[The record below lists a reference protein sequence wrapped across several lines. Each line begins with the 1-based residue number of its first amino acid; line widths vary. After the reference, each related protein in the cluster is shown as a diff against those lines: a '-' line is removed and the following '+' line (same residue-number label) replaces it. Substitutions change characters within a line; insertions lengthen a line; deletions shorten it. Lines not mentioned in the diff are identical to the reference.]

1 MRLFGKGKKQTTVSS
16 MLNILGLTA
25 AFAALYIIMVQVSHD
40 LGFNRSVRDSE
51 RVYFVLWNNIND
63 GFPQAWVCRP
73 LAEAVVSGTPCIE
86 SGGVGNI
93 NWSMGYVIPTG
104 DGADAAAIPL
114 SAAELSAGG
123 RETFG
128 IELVTGNWDD
138 MVNDEY
144 FAISESTAR
153 QLGVGVGDTFK
164 LHTDKYGLAIMV
176 YEATVAAI
184 YADLP
189 SESDLERVDMFTDV
203 GQKSID
209 SWTEWSSLYF
219 VKLREGVTAAEA
231 EREMSAEMVRILKEA
246 QLWSLDDDDD
256 TPAVRLVNL
265 RDTYFSN
272 ATDGMLAQGS
282 RTTTWA
288 LLGIAILIVAIAF
301 INYVNFFFAQ
311 IPVRLR
317 EVNTR
322 KIFGCSR
329 ARLVWSFVWD
339 SLLMVLIALVLAAVV
354 VAAFGASPLA
364 ELISAPTAFAHNI
377 GLAVLTVAAGVAVS
391 VAASIYPALY
401 VTSFDTAFALKGTMG
416 TANKGKAFRT
426 ALIGLQFTVS
436 TVLIICAIFMHRQ
449 RLFMLEKDLGFDSH
463 NILTVKTSWE
473 IGAAREEIGNA
484 LTGDPSVVDVAWGD
498 GEFIRER
505 RMTWSRNIGEDNFTW
520 QCYPVSWNFPRF
532 MGIEIVEGRDFMQS
546 DEQCESGV
554 YIFNEAARDSF
565 GILRVGMPLPG
576 HTANAAELAGICRNF
591 HYASLRNDVTP
602 LSLYVMG
609 KYSWRPLAQ
618 MFVKS
623 APGTDIQ
630 ALIGRLRTLLSEY
643 DANISPED
651 LDIHFLD
658 EQLQSQYEREQNLST
673 LMTLFTL
680 LAIVISL
687 MGVFGLV
694 MFETEHRRKEI
705 GIRRVNGATIPEIL
719 KMFNGRFVRIVLV
732 CFAVAVPVS
741 IFAVGRWLESYAY
754 RAPMS
759 LWVFA
764 VALGAVMAVT
774 AGVVTARSWNAATEN
789 PVKSLKNE

>member
-51 RVYFVLWNNIND
+51 RVYLTLWHGINE
-63 GFPQAWVCRP
+63 GFPEAWVCRP
-73 LAEAVVSGTPCIE
+73 LGGAAIAGSPSVE
-86 SGGVGNI
+86 SGGIGNLRFYK
-93 NWSMGYVIPTG
+93 GYVIAADDAG
-104 DGADAAAIPL
+104 GATQPVTI
-114 SAAELSAGG
+114 SEFSAGG

-128 IELVTGNWDD
+128 IELVAGNWDD
-138 MVNDEY
+138 MVNDEQ
-144 FAISESTAR
+144 FAVSESTAR
-153 QLGVGVGDTFK
+153 RLGVGVGDTFK
-164 LHTDKYGLAIMV
+164 LHTEQYGLAITV
-176 YEATVAAI
+176 YEATVVAI

-189 SESDLERVDMFTDV
+189 PESDLETTDMFINAGNDLT
-203 GQKSID
+203 GP
-209 SWTEWSSLYF
+209 WNEWSSVYF

-231 EREMSAEMVRILKEA
+231 EREMDAAARRALEERQWELEIG
-246 QLWSLDDDDD
+246 DDES
-256 TPAVRLVNL
+256 VVHLLGL

-272 ATDGMLAQGS
+272 STDGLLAQGS

-339 SLLMVLIALVLAAVV
+339 SLLMVLIALTLAAVV

-364 ELISAPTAFAHNI
+364 GLISAPTAFAHNI
-377 GLAVLTVAAGVAVS
+377 GLAVLTVAAGAAVS

-449 RLFMLEKDLGFDSH
+449 RAFMLETDLGFDRE
-463 NILTVKTSWE
+463 NILTVKTSWSIGAMHGE
-473 IGAAREEIGNA
+473 IGSA
-484 LTGDPSVVDVAWGD
+484 LANDPSVVDVTWGD

-505 RMTWSRNIGEDNFTW
+505 RMTWSRDIGEGNYTW

-532 MGIEIVEGRDFMQS
+532 MGIGIVEGRDFMPS

-554 YIFNEAARDSF
+554 YIFNEAARDTF
-565 GILRVGMPLPG
+565 GVLRIGMPVSG
-576 HTANAAELAGICRNF
+576 HTNDKAELVGICRNF

-609 KYSWRPLAQ
+609 KNPWRPMAQ
-618 MFVKS
+618 MFVKTV
-623 APGTDIQ
+623 PGTDIQ
-630 ALIGRLRTLLSEY
+630 ALVGRLRTMLSEY
-643 DANISPED
+643 DASISPED
-651 LDIHFLD
+651 FDIRLLD
-658 EQLQSQYEREQNLST
+658 EQLQSQYEREQNLSV

-719 KMFNGRFVRIVLV
+719 KMFNRRFVVIVVV
-732 CFAVAVPVS
+732 CFVVAVPVS
-741 IFAVGRWLESYAY
+741 ILAVERWLENYAF
-754 RAPMS
+754 RAPLS

-764 VALGAVMAVT
+764 AALGAVMAVT
-774 AGVVTARSWNAATEN
+774 VGVVTARSWNAATEN